1 LGWLGNVF
9 STFVLAAKR
18 LWNNRW
24 LMVAVMVGL
33 VAAVGLVMSVPL
45 YADAISHR
53 LLQEELARGATVTR
67 PPFTFRYQ
75 YIGAWYGAV
84 DWQDCAALDTYLTTT
99 SPSMLG
105 LPQMRAVR
113 HIKTDNY
120 MVFPGSEQFYEDPSR
135 SLTWAYLGYMT
146 DLESHIWLI
155 EGQYPRPSLNPNEP
169 IEVLVSLDLADE
181 VGFQVGERYVLFD
194 SRMAKTSKRTPTQ
207 LPVVIAGIW
216 GVVDETD
223 PYWPI
228 RPSSFDDV
236 FLVPEQTFMQR
247 LAPTLEQEVYG
258 VMWHHVYD
266 GTEVQVEDVDAL
278 LGRIVAVR
286 SRVASLLSHADLY
299 ESPEDALREYRFS
312 VYVLTILLYVF
323 SIPVVGLVLYF
334 TGLVSA
340 MVVRRQRGEV
350 AALRSRGASRF
361 QVLGVYVL
369 EGGLV
374 AVAALV
380 VGTPLAMALA
390 GLMGKTRSFLVL
402 VDEPSLLVRV
412 GERSLRYGVLAVLLS
427 VAANVIPAIGAS
439 GHTVVT
445 YKQERARSLRKPL
458 WQRFYLDFLLLVPPL
473 YGYYMLKQR
482 GTISI
487 LGQNLSV
494 GNPYQN
500 PLLFLVP
507 TLFVFAVALICIR
520 FLPAMMSALAWAGA
534 RLRGASHVLALRHLA
549 RSPGQYLGPLLL
561 LVLTLSLAVFAAS
574 MARTLDRHLTDRV
587 YYDVGADMNLVEV
600 GDFPESA
607 SGLAFGGPAEGD
619 EPEQEAEEQEEPR
632 WRFLPVSD
640 HLTVPGVRAAARVG
654 DYRATARLGGRATDA
669 RFLGVDRV
677 DFAQVAYFRPDFW
690 GGSMGTLMNQL
701 ALDSR
706 ALLASWDFMAA
717 NGLHM
722 GDRVLLSV
730 RAGETK
736 EMEFTI
742 TGGLDYFPTLYPEDG
757 PFFVGNLA
765 YVFDQLG
772 AQYPYDVW
780 LSVESDAD
788 GEAIV
793 EGLTE
798 VGFHIGSAKDSP
810 RLIAEE
816 RGLPERRGIYG
827 LLSVGFMAAAI
838 LTVVGFMLYA
848 IISFRRR
855 FIELGVLRAIGLSVT
870 QLTGFLVGEQLALI
884 AAGTGLGTALGVLTS
899 NLFIPF
905 LQVRAGEHPQTPPF
919 VVQIAWQDVRL
930 IYAIFGSMLLI
941 AVLIMVVLL
950 VRMRIFQAIK
960 LGETA

>member
-1 LGWLGNVF
+1 MGWLGNVF
-9 STFVLAAKR
+9 SSFVLATKR

-24 LMVAVMVGL
+24 LMVAVLVGL

-75 YIGAWYGAV
+75 YVGAWYGAV
-84 DWQDCAALDTYLTTT
+84 DWQDCAALDAYLTTT
-99 SPSMLG
+99 APSVLG
-105 LPQMRAVR
+105 LPQIQAVR
-113 HIKTDNY
+113 YIKTDNY
-120 MVFPGSEQFYEDPSR
+120 MVFPGSEQFYQDPSR
-135 SLTWAYLGYMT
+135 SLTWAYLGSVT
-146 DLESHIWLI
+146 DLQSHIWLI
-155 EGQYPRPSLNPNEP
+155 EGQYPRPSLNANEP
-169 IEVLVSLDLADE
+169 IEVLVSLDLAE
-181 VGFQVGERYVLFD
+181 EAGFQVGEQYVLYD
-194 SRMAKTSKRTPTQ
+194 ARMAKTSKRTPTQ
-207 LPVVIAGIW
+207 LAVVIAGVW
-216 GVVDETD
+216 EAVDEND

-228 RPSSFDDV
+228 RPTSFEDV

-247 LAPTLEQEVYG
+247 LVPTLEQEVYG
-258 VMWHHVYD
+258 AIWHHLHD
-266 GTEVQVEDVDAL
+266 GTEVHVEDVDAL

-286 SRVASLLSHADLY
+286 SRVASLLSQADLY
-299 ESPEDALREYRFS
+299 QSPEDALRDYRFS

-361 QVLGVYVL
+361 QILGVYLL

-380 VGTPLAMALA
+380 VGTPLAMTLA

-412 GERSLRYGVLAVLLS
+412 GERSLRYGVLALVLS

-487 LGQNLSV
+487 LGQNLSA
-494 GNPYQN
+494 GSPYQN

-520 FLPAMMSALAWAGA
+520 LLPAMMSAMAWAGA
-534 RLRGASHVLALRHLA
+534 KLRGAAHVLALRHLA
-549 RSPGQYLGPLLL
+549 RSPAHYLGPLLL
-561 LVLTLSLAVFAAS
+561 LVLTLSLAVFTAS

-587 YYDVGADMNLVEV
+587 YYDVGADMNVVEV

-607 SGLAFGGPAEGD
+607 GGLAFGAPSEGE
-619 EPEQEAEEQEEPR
+619 EPEQEEEEEPR

-640 HLTVPGVRAAARVG
+640 HLTVSGVRAAARVG
-654 DYRATARLGGRATDA
+654 DYRASARIGGRATEA
-669 RFLGVDRV
+669 RFLGIDRV
-677 DFAQVAYFRPDFW
+677 DLVKVAYFRPDFW

-701 ALDSR
+701 ALDSK
-706 ALLASWDFMAA
+706 ALLSSWDFMAA
-717 NGLHM
+717 NGLHV

-730 RAGETK
+730 RAGEVK
-736 EMEFTI
+736 EMEFII

-757 PFFVGNLA
+757 PFFVGNLT

-780 LSVESDAD
+780 LSVDPAAD

-793 EGLTE
+793 KDLTE
-798 VGFHIGSAKDSP
+798 VGFHVGSFKDA
-810 RLIAEE
+810 LQIIADE

-855 FIELGVLRAIGLSVT
+855 FIELGVLRAIGLSVS

-941 AVLIMVVLL
+941 AVLIMVALL